1 MITKEKL
8 QRHIDSFPDEMSI
21 DELIDKLVFIR
32 KLEDRIQESL
42 RNETIDQEQLKSD
55 VAKWFE

>member
-32 KLEDRIQESL
+32 KMEDRIQESL